1 MKISSDTSFPHPI
14 LNTEWDH
21 NGGWYDS
28 GDFKLIVNYDEK
40 VENVEI
46 EPIID
51 QNEIFD
57 LIESQK
63 ASLMIIVECSRT
75 RYRKRYEIELNKKNH
90 LSFEKGAFKAFVN
103 IQGFVSLKENVDN
116 YKSSSIKKSITNLKK
131 HFKILQGD
139 LLAISCPGVIEVK
152 DERLGKDYWQLVK
165 SSKNSEHQ
173 IHINLAEDIAQ
184 IVVSKEMHKII
195 TDLRSGHEIKKKK
208 VVKNSL
214 INMDFQLLF
223 YR

>member
-75 RYRKRYEIELNKKNH
+75 RYRKRYEIELIKKTTFLLKKELLKH
-90 LSFEKGAFKAFVN
+90 LLIFKALLV
-103 IQGFVSLKENVDN
+103 
-116 YKSSSIKKSITNLKK
+116 LKK
-131 HFKILQGD
+131 MLIT
-139 LLAISCPGVIEVK
+139 
-152 DERLGKDYWQLVK
+152 
-165 SSKNSEHQ
+165 
-173 IHINLAEDIAQ
+173 INLLQ
-184 IVVSKEMHKII
+184 
-195 TDLRSGHEIKKKK
+195 LRR
-208 VVKNSL
+208 V
-214 INMDFQLLF
+214 
-223 YR
+223 